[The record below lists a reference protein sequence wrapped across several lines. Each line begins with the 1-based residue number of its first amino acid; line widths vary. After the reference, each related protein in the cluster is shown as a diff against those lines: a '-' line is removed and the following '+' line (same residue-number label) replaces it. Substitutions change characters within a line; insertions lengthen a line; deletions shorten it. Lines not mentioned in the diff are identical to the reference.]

1 MANSTY
7 EVLEFRAV
15 IKPEWTELYIR
26 CSPDSD
32 GGGLVGGWYKSI
44 IKPSVPAIDAIRA
57 ALVSGAYL
65 VGDEWSKAAPPER
78 G

>member
-1 MANSTY
+1 MANASY

-26 CSPDSD
+26 CSPDNES
-32 GGGLVGGWYKSI
+32 GILVGGWYKAI
-44 IKPSVPAIDAIRA
+44 VKPDIPAIDAIRA

-65 VGDEWSKAAPPER
+65 TDIEWSKGSPP
-78 G
+78 